1 MKYRS
6 VGRSGLKVSQVA
18 LGSWMT
24 DLSGGAAVD
33 IAQDTI
39 RLAYENGVNFFD
51 CADAYSGGEAEKFLG
66 KCLKDYPR
74 SKLVLSSKVF
84 FPTGDGVNERG
95 LSRKHIFEQIDRSLK
110 NMQVD
115 YLDMYFCHRPD
126 PTTPIEETLRAL
138 DDLVHQG
145 KILYYG
151 VSEWTPVQITEALG
165 IIKDLRLYPLTVIQP
180 QYNMIDR
187 YIEDELFDIC
197 KANGIGIVPFSPLA
211 QGLLTGKYRK
221 NQPLPEG
228 SRATHQA
235 DRQINQ
241 LLTDHNLDIVE
252 KLREIAI
259 RLDVPLSV
267 LALAWTLRDCVI
279 SSVITG
285 ATKPSQ
291 LESNLLAGDME
302 LTPAV
307 IEEIDRILDYH
318 PFRRKIG

>member
-24 DLSGGAAVD
+24 NLSGGEAVD
-33 IAQDTI
+33 IARDTI
-39 RLAYENGVNFFD
+39 RLAYEKGVNFFD

-110 NMQVD
+110 NMQLE

-221 NQPLPEG
+221 NQPLPAG

-235 DRQINQ
+235 DRQINK

-252 KLREIAI
+252 RLREIAI

-267 LALAWTLRDCVI
+267 LALAWTLRDSVI

-302 LTPAV
+302 IAPDT

-318 PFRRKIG
+318 PFKRKIG